1 MKVFEFSEWIWIKK
15 ECSVDEY
22 GEFFVT
28 FDATKNP
35 TNFRIS
41 CDGDY
46 TLFVNGKYV
55 ASNQYGD
62 YEHYKIYDEIDI
74 TRYLN
79 DGKNT
84 FAVLVWHF
92 GEDSQRYISS
102 RAGVIFEIAQ
112 GEEILVRSDET
123 VLCRKSKAYLN
134 GYGKKITTQLGLS
147 FLYDATREDGW
158 INGELQGFGPA
169 VCVEKKCAF
178 YSRPIKKSEL
188 KRKKE
193 VTVLKNTGK
202 YCLIDLGEET
212 LGLPVLEFTSPR
224 KQKILIAWG
233 EDLQNGHVRR
243 IIGERDFSFEYVA
256 KQGENDYTN
265 YMLRLGCRYL
275 ELFAE
280 QPIELRY
287 LGLIPQTYP
296 VQTKEF
302 KAENE
307 SDQRIYD
314 VCIRTL
320 KLSMME
326 HYVDTPWREQCLYV
340 FDSRNQMLCG
350 YYAFENGNAEYARAN
365 LKLMSEDRRKDG
377 LLSICYPCGMDLTIP
392 SFSLYYFM
400 AVREYVEYTG
410 DISLAEEV
418 YPKLISVSETFLR
431 NRQNGLVCKFASKKH
446 WNFYDWSEYSEG
458 KLHQDDTAEPDLMI
472 NCLFII
478 ALENLRKIA
487 QKINKPFSYDKILE
501 ETRKNAKKSFWNEKN
516 RAYSLTEN
524 GDEYTVLGNAFA
536 ILAGL
541 AENTEEICE
550 KIAKGEF
557 SGCSLSMKCF
567 KYDALL
573 SNGEKWRGQILNEIR
588 KDYKTMLDAGST
600 SVWETIDGASAFDN
614 AGSLCLGWSAIPV
627 YYFYKLSAVK

>member
-35 TNFRIS
+35 TNCRIS

-431 NRQNGLVCKFASKKH
+431 NRQNGLVCKFAGKKH

-614 AGSLCLGWSAIPV
+614 AGSLCHGWSAIPV
-627 YYFYKLSAVK
+627 YYFYKLSVVK